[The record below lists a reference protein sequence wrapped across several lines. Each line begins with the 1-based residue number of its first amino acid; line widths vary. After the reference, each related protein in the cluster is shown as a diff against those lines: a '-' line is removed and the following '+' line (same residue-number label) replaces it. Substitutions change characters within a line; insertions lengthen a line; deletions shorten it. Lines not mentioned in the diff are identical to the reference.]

1 MSMKNIIIAGA
12 GKIGCLIA
20 LHLAKTNQY
29 TVTILDKDFNQSDN
43 KRLKSVEN
51 IHCEIADINDHS
63 RVDSIITKSKA
74 IAIISCLPYFCNMT
88 IVEYAIRHKL
98 HYFDLTEDVEIAN
111 QIKVLAEGKQQVFM
125 PRCGL
130 APGFIGL
137 VANHLSNAFETLRS
151 VKLRVGALPINS
163 NNALQY
169 ALTWSTDGLINE
181 YANPSEIIRKGK
193 MITVPALEG
202 LETIK
207 IDGVTY
213 EAFHTSGGIGNLAT
227 ILNDKVENMS
237 YKTIRY
243 PGHCD
248 IIKFLMNDLLLE
260 QHRETL
266 KQILENALPKTYQ
279 DVVIIYV
286 AIIGKQHD
294 KLLENNYLNKVYPAE
309 FYGHKWS
316 AMQVTT
322 SSSVAAVVDIVLN
335 KPEKYHGYVCQENLD
350 FEGFVNNR
358 FGKVFKEDK

>member
-1 MSMKNIIIAGA
+1 MKNIIIAGA

-20 LHLAKTNQY
+20 LHLAKTNEY
-29 TVTILDKDFNQSDN
+29 HVTIMDKDFGRADS
-43 KRLKSVEN
+43 KRLQNEKN
-51 IHCEIADINDHS
+51 ISCEQIDINKDKD
-63 RVDSIITKSKA
+63 VDSLIIKSKT
-74 IAIISCLPYFCNMT
+74 IAIISCLPYFCNMK
-88 IVEYAIRHKL
+88 IVEYAIKHKL

-111 QIKVLAEGKQQVFM
+111 EIKKVSKGSEQVFM

-137 VANHLSNAFETLRS
+137 VANHLSQKFDKLRS

-193 MITVPALEG
+193 EVSIPALEG
-202 LETIK
+202 LEAVK

-213 EAFHTSGGIGNLAT
+213 EAFHTSGGLGNLAT
-227 ILNDKVENMS
+227 ILHDKVDNLS

-243 PGHCD
+243 PGHCEK
-248 IIKFLMNDLLLE
+248 IKFLMNDLLLE
-260 QHRETL
+260 QSRDTL
-266 KQILENALPKTYQ
+266 KQILENAIPKTYQ

-286 AIIGKQHD
+286 SITGKQND
-294 KLLENNYLNKVYPAE
+294 KLLENNYVNKMYPQS
-309 FYGHKWS
+309 FYGYPWS

-322 SSSVAAVVDIVLN
+322 ASSVAAVVDIILE
-335 KPEKYHGYVCQENLD
+335 KQDKYHGYTCQENLD
-350 FEGFVNNR
+350 FQQFINNR
-358 FGKVFKEDK
+358 FGQIFKKDE